1 VLHLTNGDC
10 AVPALRAAGVDGEIL
25 PWREVLHDGPV
36 PALGPEELRAVRERF
51 LGDEARLRER
61 DERLA
66 AAIAAGEP
74 LMLWFEA
81 DLFDLLLIFQI
92 VDRLPEHIPARLVL
106 VGQDEWR
113 SVTDI
118 EPERLRTLGREAPE
132 PCPPSGT
139 QRDACSRSC
148 PGSTRG

>member
-61 DERLA
+61 DERL
-66 AAIAAGEP
+66 
-74 LMLWFEA
+74 
-81 DLFDLLLIFQI
+81 
-92 VDRLPEHIPARLVL
+92 
-106 VGQDEWR
+106 
-113 SVTDI
+113 
-118 EPERLRTLGREAPE
+118 
-132 PCPPSGT
+132 
-139 QRDACSRSC
+139 RDARRGTGCRRTGASGRAS
-148 PGSTRG
+148 GS